1 MTVCYKHVLL
11 AVLAA
16 ALTTGARAAPDA
28 ALLAAAQ
35 AAEPAVI
42 QSLKD
47 MVTIESGTMD
57 APGLGKMAD

>member
-47 MVTIESGTMD
+47 MVTIE
-57 APGLGKMAD
+57 